1 MQDFPVCLFNVAFRV
16 SQNPIN
22 GFCLLVCLFTRVRV
36 RVSVRDGAS
45 RGERGDVIYQ
55 QLEALDAEEN
65 AFSILTVMST
75 FHDCQ
80 QQLRCTILYRHAHTQ
95 NTDISGVLH
104 HMSKNLDFAL
114 LNKKNDHC
122 HETFSHLT
130 QKMSAE
136 DSLYQNVQNVA
147 PLYGHKP

>member
-1 MQDFPVCLFNVAFRV
+1 MIASSSFDALFY
-16 SQNPIN
+16 
-22 GFCLLVCLFTRVRV
+22 T
-36 RVSVRDGAS
+36 D
-45 RGERGDVIYQ
+45 
-55 QLEALDAEEN
+55 
-65 AFSILTVMST
+65 M
-75 FHDCQ
+75 
-80 QQLRCTILYRHAHTQ
+80 HTQ